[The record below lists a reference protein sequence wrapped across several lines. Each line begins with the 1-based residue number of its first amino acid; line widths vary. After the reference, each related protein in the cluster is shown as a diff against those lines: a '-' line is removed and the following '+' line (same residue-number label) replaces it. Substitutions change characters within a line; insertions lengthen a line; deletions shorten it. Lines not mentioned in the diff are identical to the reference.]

1 MNTWTIG
8 KRITVTSGLLCML
21 LFVIG
26 GVAWNRLQS
35 IQDESL
41 HLKDNVIPGMNL
53 SAAFYSNLAKGFIRT
68 QRYVE
73 STDEGER
80 AALMKEMQD
89 FTQAADTAIAAYE
102 ANLTAAEDRALFAT
116 MNEAKTVYRRARE
129 QYLNLVTEGKSGDAD
144 AFLTASYFPAYRAYA
159 LAAENIL
166 QYNAKEG
173 DFLSAAIAASALGA
187 NRMIVSASALGLA
200 LGMIAS
206 FFVVRSTNRI
216 LGEVARQLVGGAMQ
230 TSSAAHQVASASQS
244 LAEGASEQAA
254 SLEETSSSL
263 EEIASMTKRNAE
275 AATQAKQL
283 SNQTR
288 GAAESGA
295 ASMAEMQQAMG
306 AIKESSASIAK
317 IVKTID
323 EIAFQTNILAL
334 NAAVEAARA
343 GEAGAGFAVVA
354 DEVRSLAQ
362 RSAQSA
368 KETAS
373 KIEESVSRSD
383 YGVQISEKV
392 SQSFA
397 DIVQKARR
405 VDELVAEI
413 ATGSNEQ
420 SRGVEQVATAVQQM
434 DKVTQTNAASAEESA
449 SAAEELNAQAERV
462 RESVNALEAL
472 VNGRSSGSAP
482 ADRAVSARPPA
493 PRPAKS
499 EPKAPAAP
507 GPKVPTP
514 HSAKAPDHAADH
526 AAFFS

>member
-354 DEVRSLAQ
+354 EEVRSLAQ
-362 RSAQSA
+362 RSAESA
-368 KETAS
+368 KESAAR
-373 KIEESVSRSD
+373 IEESVSRSQH
-383 YGVQISEKV
+383 GVQIST
-392 SQSFA
+392 Q
-397 DIVQKARR
+397 
-405 VDELVAEI
+405 VAENLQAIVTNARSVDDLIAQI
-413 ATGSNEQ
+413 ATASEEQ
-420 SRGVEQVATAVQQM
+420 TRGLSQVTTAMSQM
-434 DKVTQTNAASAEESA
+434 DTITQKNASGAEEAA
-449 SAAEELNAQAERV
+449 SAAEELNAQAV
-462 RESVNALEAL
+462 MMRESVQELQTLVGQVAQRTKEVDAHPHPSHPSPGAAVTKAKAKAKGVAL
-472 VNGRSSGSAP
+472 VKP
-482 ADRAVSARPPA
+482 ASVKTEA
-493 PRPAKS
+493 
-499 EPKAPAAP
+499 E
-507 GPKVPTP
+507 
-514 HSAKAPDHAADH
+514 
-526 AAFFS
+526 AFFS